1 MVPKLLILAF
11 LVGIVFTQDAHA
23 QGKELPVEVIV
34 DKLSHK
40 NIRAFLEKEIDA
52 VFKFYH
58 DEFLPDNNITNKCIV
73 LKSTD
78 KEKSINTVDDIAIS
92 SLKNLKQ
99 FKVNSSK
106 GVIQL
111 KMESFKNDKGD
122 ICEYDRSDN
131 YHSIVA
137 LEVKLHEL
145 NPGVFSAQ
153 LPIMAKDDKFA
164 ASIRVRYGIPAPA
177 PITAEAIQKVN
188 DPLKSITLKS
198 MMELSNK
205 ANLSYVWEYKM
216 DTENDWKELG
226 KTPTESFVLLPAKDI
241 FKKAIKTN
249 ETIHFRMKA
258 ISSEIAGPYTENFT
272 VLFTPPAPHFEKSE
286 VKTVP
291 TCPNSPSG
299 SISIANITV
308 FSDSL
313 GYYILKGKTIDS
325 SAYPDVVAQ
334 DVKAYSGTTLNNKPL
349 SVQKLDEGD
358 YTIVLYN
365 ANALVGKM
373 FTTHVFSI
381 KKMPLLSIKSD
392 KVSDATCSNSAD
404 GQILIEL
411 EGGNPG
417 KLVTSITPNVGRTKQ
432 VSRSIYFTELP
443 VGIYTVFVKDECS
456 QIIASKELEVL
467 QKTVQIRGLLEIES
481 EPMDNTTNGVVKV
494 SMEGGTGQYKYI
506 VTKGIIAG
514 AEKTETTNI
523 FKIDK
528 FAKGTFKLKVVDAN
542 FPSCPSWDTTFSII
556 GKTQETIAVDTIKA
570 PEPEKKDTIKN
581 QTSKIIEKNMI
592 FKSSRVTSFQNTIPM
607 IAAGYFIKPDRF
619 IFRKFAKYQLDVN
632 RLISFEV

>member
-1 MVPKLLILAF
+1 MAPKLLLLALLF
-11 LVGIVFTQDAHA
+11 GIVSTQDLHA
-23 QGKELPVEVIV
+23 QGKELPVEVVV

-73 LKSTD
+73 LKSID
-78 KEKSINTVDDIAIS
+78 KEKSINTADDIAIS
-92 SLKNLKQ
+92 ALKSLKQ
-99 FKVNSSK
+99 FKVNSSR

-122 ICEYDRSDN
+122 VCEYDRSDN

-153 LPIMAKDDKFA
+153 LPIIAKDDKFA

-177 PITAEAIQKVN
+177 PITAEAIEKVN

-198 MMELSNK
+198 MLELSNK
-205 ANLSYVWEYKM
+205 ANLSYVWEYKT
-216 DTENDWKELG
+216 DTENEWKEMG

-241 FKKAIKTN
+241 FKRAIKTN

-258 ISSEIAGPYTENFT
+258 VSSEIAGPYTENFT
-272 VLFTPPAPHFEKSE
+272 VLFTPPAPHFERSE

-299 SISIANITV
+299 SISIATITG

-313 GYYILKGKTIDS
+313 AYYILKGKTIDS
-325 SAYPDVVAQ
+325 TAYPDIVAQ
-334 DVKAYSGTTLNNKPL
+334 DLKAYSGTVVNNKSL
-349 SVQKLDEGD
+349 TVQKLEEGD

-365 ANALVGKM
+365 ANAQVGKM
-373 FTTHVFSI
+373 FTTHIFSI

-411 EGGNPG
+411 DGGNPG
-417 KLVTSITPNVGRTKQ
+417 KLVTSITPNLGKTKQ
-432 VSRSIYFTELP
+432 VGRSIYFTELP
-443 VGIYTVFVKDECS
+443 IGTYTVFVKDECS

-467 QKTVQIRGLLEIES
+467 QKTVQIRGKLEIET
-481 EPMDNTTNGVVKV
+481 EPLDNTTNGVVIV
-494 SMEGGTGQYKYI
+494 SLEGGTGQYKYV

-514 AEKTETTNI
+514 TEKTETTNV

-528 FAKGTFKLKVVDAN
+528 FAIGTFKIKVVDAN
-542 FPSCPSWDTTFSII
+542 FPLCPSWDTTFSII
-556 GKTQETIAVDTIKA
+556 GKTQEVITIDTTKTIQ
-570 PEPEKKDTIKN
+570 PEKKDTIKN
-581 QTSKIIEKNMI
+581 QTSKNIELRMNMERNEFNARRMADRI
-592 FKSSRVTSFQNTIPM
+592 FKQSNVIAILNKKEDLSFCWYSNPLLV
-607 IAAGYFIKPDRF
+607 A
-619 IFRKFAKYQLDVN
+619 
-632 RLISFEV
+632 